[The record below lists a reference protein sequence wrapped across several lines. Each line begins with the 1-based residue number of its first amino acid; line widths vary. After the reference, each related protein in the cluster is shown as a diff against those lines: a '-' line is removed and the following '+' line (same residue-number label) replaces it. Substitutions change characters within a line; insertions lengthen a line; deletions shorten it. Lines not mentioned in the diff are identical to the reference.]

1 MTADDRGPMT
11 QRSQT
16 EDTALVLFS
25 GGQDSATCLAWALA
39 RYPYVE
45 TVGFRYGQRHA
56 VEMDCREPV
65 RQALA
70 SPRLGVDHVVDLT
83 TTIGG
88 LGQTAMT
95 ADIAIEMD
103 QGGLPNTFVPGR
115 NLLFLTC
122 AAAIAYRRGLRRIV
136 IGVCETDYSG
146 YPDCRDDTVKAMQL
160 ALNLGMQRRFVLET
174 PLMWRDKAATW
185 ALAFDLGGQ
194 SLVEVI
200 RERTHTC
207 YLGDR
212 TNRHVWGFGCGTC
225 PACVLRSQ
233 GWARWTADGGPS
245 FGSERGIT

>member
-1 MTADDRGPMT
+1 MT
-11 QRSQT
+11 QYSQS
-16 EDTALVLFS
+16 EDGALVLFS
-25 GGQDSATCLAWALA
+25 GGQDSTTCLAWALA
-39 RYPYVE
+39 RYPHVE

-56 VEMDCREPV
+56 VELDCREPI

-70 SPRLGVDHVVDLT
+70 SPRLGIDHLVDLT
-83 TTIGG
+83 ATIAG
-88 LGQTAMT
+88 LGRTAMT

-136 IGVCETDYSG
+136 AGMCETDYSG
-146 YPDCRDDTVKAMQL
+146 YPDCRDDTIKAMQL

-185 ALAFDLGGQ
+185 AIAHRLGGAA
-194 SLVEVI
+194 LVELI
-200 RERTHTC
+200 RVETHSC

-212 TNRHVWGFGCGTC
+212 SRLHDWGYGCGTC
-225 PACVLRSQ
+225 PACDLRAG
-233 GWARWTADGGPS
+233 GWQRWRADA
-245 FGSERGIT
+245 GSGSIDAPPPGESA